1 MGAGVAPHPSS
12 HFSSPPS
19 RSVLLFH
26 AARPIRRIPRN
37 HGAGFLNP
45 QKAQRSR
52 ARKSSI
58 AYLSPPGN
66 LPRAPFFLLPDPAVV
81 RRNPEITGQVAE
93 TVTRAQFS
101 WAQEFSCA
109 HLPSSGIA
117 PAPIFPT
124 PGPTALRG
132 KLHAISQA
140 PKSLAHP
147 RTRGSRNLPSNIS
160 LLPESPL

>member
-1 MGAGVAPHPSS
+1 MPKTSPSTQTPKSNVPSSGRVVMGAGVAPHPSS

-66 LPRAPFFLLPDPAVV
+66 LPRAPFFPVTQP
-81 RRNPEITGQVAE
+81 RSRTPQSRNYGAGCRNRHAGPVFMDAGVFL
-93 TVTRAQFS
+93 R
-101 WAQEFSCA
+101 
-109 HLPSSGIA
+109 PSS
-117 PAPIFPT
+117 IFRNRPRAHFSDARPHSPT
-124 PGPTALRG
+124 RQSTC
-132 KLHAISQA
+132 H
-140 PKSLAHP
+140 
-147 RTRGSRNLPSNIS
+147 
-160 LLPESPL
+160 